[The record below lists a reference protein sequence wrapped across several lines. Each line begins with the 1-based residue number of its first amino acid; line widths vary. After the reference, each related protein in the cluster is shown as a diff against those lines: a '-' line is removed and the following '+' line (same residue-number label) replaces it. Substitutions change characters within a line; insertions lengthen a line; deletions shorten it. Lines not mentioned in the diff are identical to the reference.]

1 MGLVLLR
8 KAASVSEG
16 DLRDFIGQYPA
27 EVQEGLTILKRDMEL
42 DDFMVDF
49 FGHDRERRLTILQ
62 VRPSNLEAHL
72 LSSLAAIGWILGHK
86 DYFSN
91 LYGREALNFDLMPRL
106 ILVSPYF
113 PPSLIASTSF
123 IKGADLVFYTA
134 NIFQVDTG
142 RAAGA
147 EPVRGIQLERILL
160 NKTSREEP
168 HAPAHLRKAALRSH
182 VYAIEEKWL
191 RDICIDFIKKLK
203 ERIPLVRL
211 FTRPDG
217 LVMRLPGD
225 ETVYVNTGR
234 DYFQVHL
241 AKREYSSMPIR
252 SLEGYRQ
259 FWDEFEAFLKGLG
272 QTPGREK
279 EEETDRGETEKIQER
294 RKGFP
299 GVVSLKENFIRTF
312 PATNTLQ

>member
-1 MGLVLLR
+1 MGFVLLR
-8 KAASVSEG
+8 KAASVSED

-27 EVQEGLTILKRDMEL
+27 EVQEGLTILKRDLEL
-42 DDFMVDF
+42 DDFLVDF

-91 LYGREALNFDLMPRL
+91 LYGREALNLDLMPRL

-113 PPSLIASTSF
+113 PPSLIASTNF

-134 NIFQVDTG
+134 NIFQVDMVRDT
-142 RAAGA
+142 GA
-147 EPVRGIQLERILL
+147 EPVRGILLERIPV
-160 NKTSREEP
+160 NKTSKEEQ
-168 HAPAHLRKAALRSH
+168 KVVLRSH

-191 RDICIDFIKKLK
+191 RDLCIDFIKKLR
-203 ERIPLVRL
+203 ERVLRVRL

-217 LVMRLPGD
+217 LVLRLPGD

-241 AKREYSSMPIR
+241 AKREYSSRPIR
-252 SLEGYRQ
+252 SLESYRH

-272 QTPGREK
+272 QAPGREK
-279 EEETDRGETEKIQER
+279 EEEMGRGETEKIQER
-294 RKGFP
+294 KGGFP
-299 GVVSLKENFIRTF
+299 GVVSLRENFICTF

>member
-8 KAASVSEG
+8 KAASVPEG
-16 DLRDFIGQYPA
+16 DLREFIGQYPA
-27 EVQEGLTILKRDMEL
+27 EVQEGLTILKRDLEL
-42 DDFMVDF
+42 DDFLVDF
-49 FGHDRERRLTILQ
+49 FGHDREHRLTILQ

-72 LSSLAAIGWILGHK
+72 ISSLAAIGWILGHK
-86 DYFSN
+86 NYFLN
-91 LYGREALNFDLMPRL
+91 LYGQEALNLDLMPRL

-113 PPSLIASTSF
+113 SPSLIGSTSF
-123 IKGADLVFYTA
+123 IKGVDLVFYTA

-142 RAAGA
+142 RATGA
-147 EPVRGIQLERILL
+147 EPVRGVLLERIPV
-160 NKTSREEP
+160 NKTETGKEEQ
-168 HAPAHLRKAALRSH
+168 KVALRSH

-203 ERIPLVRL
+203 ERVPQVRL
-211 FTRPDG
+211 FTRPEG
-217 LVMRLPGD
+217 LVLRLPGD

-241 AKREYSSMPIR
+241 AKREYSSRPIR

-259 FWDEFEAFLKGLG
+259 FWDEFEVFLKGRTL
-272 QTPGREK
+272 GREK
-279 EEETDRGETEKIQER
+279 EEEIDRGVTEKTQER

-299 GVVSLKENFIRTF
+299 GVVSLRENFIRTF

>member
-8 KAASVSEG
+8 KAASVSED

-27 EVQEGLTILKRDMEL
+27 EMQEGLTILKRDLEL
-42 DDFMVDF
+42 DDFLVDF

-113 PPSLIASTSF
+113 PPSLIAAASF

-134 NIFQVDTG
+134 NIFQVDTV
-142 RAAGA
+142 RDTGA
-147 EPVRGIQLERILL
+147 EPVRGILLERVPV
-160 NKTSREEP
+160 NKTEIVKE
-168 HAPAHLRKAALRSH
+168 KQKVVLRSH

-191 RDICIDFIKKLK
+191 RDICIGFIKKLK
-203 ERIPLVRL
+203 ERVPRVRL

-217 LVMRLPGD
+217 LVLRLPGD
-225 ETVYVNTGR
+225 ETVYLNTGR

-241 AKREYSSMPIR
+241 AKREYSSRPIR

-272 QTPGREK
+272 QSPGREK
-279 EEETDRGETEKIQER
+279 EEETGRGETEKIQER
-294 RKGFP
+294 RKGLP
-299 GVVSLKENFIRTF
+299 GVVSLRDNFIRTF

>member
-8 KAASVSEG
+8 KAASVSES

-42 DDFMVDF
+42 DDFLVDF
-49 FGHDRERRLTILQ
+49 FGHDRERRLIILQ
-62 VRPSNLEAHL
+62 VRPSNLETHF

-113 PPSLIASTSF
+113 SPSLIASTNF

-134 NIFQVDTG
+134 NIFQVDT
-142 RAAGA
+142 ASDAVA
-147 EPVRGIQLERILL
+147 EPVRGILLERIPL
-160 NKTSREEP
+160 NKTDKEGP
-168 HAPAHLRKAALRSH
+168 HAPAHMRKVALRSH

-191 RDICIDFIKKLK
+191 RDLCIDFIKKLK

-217 LVMRLPGD
+217 LVLRLPDD

-241 AKREYSSMPIR
+241 DKQKYSSMPIR

-259 FWDEFEAFLKGLG
+259 LWDEFGAFLKGLG
-272 QTPGREK
+272 QSPGREK
-279 EEETDRGETEKIQER
+279 EEEMGRGETEKIQER
-294 RKGFP
+294 SKGLP
-299 GVVSLKENFIRTF
+299 GVISLRENFIRTF